1 MTNAEIFREATAAA
15 DEAVQVKY
23 RTVSFV
29 LGSAAHNYWTAVF
42 DAAAAHLRKHING
55 QY

>member
-1 MTNAEIFREATAAA
+1 MTNAEIFAEATLAA
-15 DEAVQVKY
+15 DEAVKDKY
-23 RTVSFV
+23 RTNRFV
-29 LGSAAHNYWTAVF
+29 LGSEVHNYWTAVF